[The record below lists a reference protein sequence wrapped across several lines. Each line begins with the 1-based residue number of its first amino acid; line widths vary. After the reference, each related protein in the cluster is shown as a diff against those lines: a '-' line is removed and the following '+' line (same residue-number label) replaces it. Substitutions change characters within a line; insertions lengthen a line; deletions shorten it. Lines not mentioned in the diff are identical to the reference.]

1 MTHHDMSPTAHA
13 YPRTGAIAHGQDASR
28 ASLIT
33 QVRDL
38 FPELGEGFIAACL
51 HYFEDSA
58 EALID
63 ALLTNALPTA
73 LTSLKRNMPL
83 PAKPVA
89 AATAARPAQAQVAAA
104 QPAQPA
110 QPERRNIFDDEDLSN
125 VRVLHGKKYAAAH
138 ARHHTHA
145 RVHAHTHTRHT
156 THNLRMS
163 VGLT

>member
-1 MTHHDMSPTAHA
+1 
-13 YPRTGAIAHGQDASR
+13 
-28 ASLIT
+28 
-33 QVRDL
+33 VRDL

-83 PAKPVA
+83 PAKPVVA

-125 VRVLHGKKYAAAH
+125 VRVLHGKKYAAAP
-138 ARHHTHA
+138 HTPDTTTTT
-145 RVHAHTHTRHT
+145 THTT
-156 THNLRMS
+156 YS
-163 VGLT
+163 

>member
-1 MTHHDMSPTAHA
+1 MSPTAHA
-13 YPRTGAIAHGQDASR
+13 YPRTGAIAHEQDASR

-83 PAKPVA
+83 PAKPVVA
-89 AATAARPAQAQVAAA
+89 AATAARPAQAQTAAAAAAA

-125 VRVLHGKKYAAAH
+125 VRVLHGKKYAAAQ
-138 ARHHTHA
+138 HTPDTTHTP
-145 RVHAHTHTRHT
+145 HTHTT
-156 THNLRMS
+156 YS
-163 VGLT
+163 